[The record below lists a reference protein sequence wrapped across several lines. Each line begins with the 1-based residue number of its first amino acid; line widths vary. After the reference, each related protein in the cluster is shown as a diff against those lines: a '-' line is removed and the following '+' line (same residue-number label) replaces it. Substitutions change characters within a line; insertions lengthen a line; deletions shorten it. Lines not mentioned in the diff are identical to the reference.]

1 MCHEGDTVLC
11 EGDVAVLAAGHCG
24 GKLQNV
30 QLSEMEITADHS
42 WNGKTLAAL
51 RLPPGGTGG
60 AGATG
65 GRESLIPQGDT
76 EIHAGDVL
84 VMYGK

>member
-1 MCHEGDTVLC
+1 MLC

-51 RLPPGGTGG
+51 RLPQEELVVLGAPGQGI
-60 AGATG
+60 ADSP
-65 GRESLIPQGDT
+65 GRHGNSWPP
-76 EIHAGDVL
+76 
-84 VMYGK
+84 MCW

>member
-1 MCHEGDTVLC
+1 
-11 EGDVAVLAAGHCG
+11 
-24 GKLQNV
+24 
-30 QLSEMEITADHS
+30 MEITADHS

-51 RLPPGGTGG
+51 RLPQEELVVLVRR
-60 AGATG
+60 